1 MPILNYTTK
10 VSSEKTVSEIQ
21 ARLVKNGARQM
32 NFDYSE
38 EGILRALT
46 FRMDF
51 EAVPIYFSLT
61 PDFDGVLRA
70 MQREKAPKNLLTMQ
84 QEKQENSLLSENVII
99 LIVTVI
105 IVLWC
110 YFTRLFFAG
119 IIIWL
124 VCFGLWIWRL
134 FEFIDERNALEE
146 LRPFNELQ
154 NADDYNKRQIEDVQ
168 KEKKVLEIPEDGI
181 VDWGKVEYKK

>member
-1 MPILNYTTK
+1 MI
-10 VSSEKTVSEIQ
+10 S
-21 ARLVKNGARQM
+21 
-32 NFDYSE
+32 
-38 EGILRALT
+38 
-46 FRMDF
+46 
-51 EAVPIYFSLT
+51 
-61 PDFDGVLRA
+61 
-70 MQREKAPKNLLTMQ
+70 
-84 QEKQENSLLSENVII
+84 KQKNSLLSENVII